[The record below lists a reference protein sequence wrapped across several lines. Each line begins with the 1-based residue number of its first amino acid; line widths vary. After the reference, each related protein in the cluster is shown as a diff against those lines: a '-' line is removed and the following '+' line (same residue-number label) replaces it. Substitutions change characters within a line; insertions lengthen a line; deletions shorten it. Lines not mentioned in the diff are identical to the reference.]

1 MCRTHFLNV
10 IKYNTYKYSIRSIYL
25 TSFWTFLICLA
36 RITSQEQINKS
47 WRITKREPS
56 WYVILVSGVRLIS
69 KIKFH
74 FINALLARIQ
84 ISNACLL
91 AMRKGIVSTIVLRES
106 LNSFFPIILHVEY
119 KCFGFVEK

>member
-1 MCRTHFLNV
+1 MLS
-10 IKYNTYKYSIRSIYL
+10 NTIQYKYSIRLIYL
-25 TSFWTFLICLA
+25 TSFLTFLICLT

-47 WRITKREPS
+47 WRITKRKPS

-91 AMRKGIVSTIVLRES
+91 AMRKGIVSTIVLREA
-106 LNSFFPIILHVEY
+106 LNSFFPIILHDEY
-119 KCFGFVEK
+119 KRLDVEK